1 VRTNIHYGELPWFA
15 LLPQFSDSAC
25 QCIKPCVLFNIHGG
39 KRIGSGFAIESG
51 GGREDE
57 MKTSLITLLLTTT
70 ICFSSGCVATRKF
83 TRNEVKTS
91 ADTLNARI
99 DSTNGELKETRDNV
113 DRVNQRVTAVDG
125 RVTTVDGRVTTVDGK
140 VSALD
145 AKTTEAA
152 NALKGDVTSL
162 NTKTDRTNGELSNL
176 DEKFQNRNNFKV
188 ASEKSIQFKFNSDKL
203 DKSFTA
209 DLDEIAAVLI
219 KNPDSLIVLEGHT
232 DATGDTDYN
241 VKLGERRVDAVRR
254 YLAVEKNVPVYKIH
268 MISFGAARPIA
279 DNKSKD
285 GREKNRAVNV
295 SVLVPTMQQA
305 TANNQ

>member
-1 VRTNIHYGELPWFA
+1 
-15 LLPQFSDSAC
+15 
-25 QCIKPCVLFNIHGG
+25 
-39 KRIGSGFAIESG
+39 
-51 GGREDE
+51 

-91 ADTLNARI
+91 SDTLNARI

-113 DRVNQRVTAVDG
+113 DRVNQRVT
-125 RVTTVDGRVTTVDGK
+125 TVDGRVTTVDTRVTTVDGR

-145 AKTTEAA
+145 AKTTEGMTS
-152 NALKGDVTSL
+152 LKGDVNNV
-162 NTKTDRTNGELSNL
+162 NTKADHTNGELSNL
-176 DEKFQNRNNFKV
+176 DKEFQNRNNFKV
-188 ASEKSIQFKFNSDKL
+188 ATEKSVPFKFDSANL
-203 DKSFTA
+203 DKAYMA
-209 DLDEIAAVLI
+209 DLDEVAAALMQ
-219 KNPDSLIVLEGHT
+219 NPDSIIVLEGHT
-232 DATGDTDYN
+232 DATGDHEYN

-285 GREKNRAVNV
+285 GRVKNRSVSI
-295 SVLVPTMQQA
+295 SVLVPTMDQS
-305 TANNQ
+305 TAKNE

>member
-1 VRTNIHYGELPWFA
+1 MEIFHGWRFPEASSILHIA
-15 LLPQFSDSAC
+15 PQTLCLAQHSLG
-25 QCIKPCVLFNIHGG
+25 QCIGNGI
-39 KRIGSGFAIESG
+39 AIESG
-51 GGREDE
+51 GGREEE

-91 ADTLNARI
+91 SDTLNARI

-113 DRVNQRVTAVDG
+113 DRVNQRVTTVDG
-125 RVTTVDGRVTTVDGK
+125 RVTTVDGRVTTVDSR

-145 AKTTEAA
+145 TKTTEGMTSLKGE
-152 NALKGDVTSL
+152 LKGDVNAL
-162 NTKTDRTNGELSNL
+162 NTKADRTNGELSNL

-188 ASEKSIQFKFNSDKL
+188 ATEKSVPFKFDSANL
-203 DKSFTA
+203 DKAYTA
-209 DLDEIAAVLI
+209 DLDEVAAVLM

-232 DATGDTDYN
+232 DASGDHEYN

-254 YLAVEKNVPVYKIH
+254 YLAVEKNIPVFKIH
-268 MISFGAARPIA
+268 MISFGAARPVA

-285 GREKNRAVNV
+285 GRVKNRSVTI
-295 SVLVPTMQQA
+295 SVLVPAMEQS
-305 TANNQ
+305 TAKNE